1 MLCVLCVWCV
11 VCGVWCVCVVCVW
24 ESESERETKTNYMV
38 LVYTASNKNQPLP
51 YVSLPAIRPG
61 YLDNVLE
68 TKEADGG
75 ELAST
80 RLEVR
85 VHHLSLGRVLEMVG
99 KLQQR

>member
-1 MLCVLCVWCV
+1 MRGRLKQ
-11 VCGVWCVCVVCVW
+11 
-24 ESESERETKTNYMV
+24 TMV

-85 VHHLSLGRVLEMVG
+85 VDHLCLGRVLEMVG
-99 KLQQR
+99 ELQQR